1 MGVGS
6 SKAKHSSKNL
16 IKEQQDFFGD
26 MPENELCKIAIEENK
41 AANAKLPTVQQGGAV
56 EIDNQKSLNN
66 TLEGYNW
73 HNSATIP
80 IVIGEDFV
88 HDRKIEQNNLFGRKR
103 FSQPNLNEKLGIGLI
118 EKSFEQ
124 KDIAEATKLS
134 LESQNVRQSTS
145 NVSQSYA
152 VIKNPQ
158 DFPSNFP
165 SK

>member
-6 SKAKHSSKNL
+6 SKAKHSANNL
-16 IKEQQDFFGD
+16 IKEQQDVFGD
-26 MPENELCKIAIEENK
+26 IPEDELCKIAIEENK
-41 AANAKLPTVQQGGAV
+41 AANAKLPTVQQGGAGEV
-56 EIDNQKSLNN
+56 DDAKHLN
-66 TLEGYNW
+66 TLYNYNW
-73 HNSATIP
+73 HDGAKIP
-80 IVIGEDFV
+80 IVIGEDFAN
-88 HDRKIEQNNLFGRKR
+88 DRKIDQNNLFGRKR

-134 LESQNVRQSTS
+134 LESKNVRQSTS

>member
-134 LESQNVRQSTS
+134 LESKNAHPSKSSVFQSS
-145 NVSQSYA
+145 A
-152 VIKNPQ
+152 AIKNPQ